1 MWRVCNL
8 TTTQEWHH
16 KLRSSLHPGLFSLGY
31 FIIANYMRSMPF
43 DDSYTA
49 LALVIVPKIMQAGIA
64 ALSDWYA
71 WRLGEKLYG
80 RNSVTAWSVVS
91 GVARIAP
98 FSLCTC

>member
-1 MWRVCNL
+1 
-8 TTTQEWHH
+8 
-16 KLRSSLHPGLFSLGY
+16 
-31 FIIANYMRSMPF
+31 MPF

-49 LALVIVPKIMQAGIA
+49 LALVIIPKMIQAGIA

-91 GVARIAP
+91 GVTRYARP
-98 FSLCTC
+98 SLCTC